1 MLELGACIED
11 IFRCIDEKIIARKE
25 MLFMPMPYYY
35 KKYDG
40 TLYNM
45 QYGMGA
51 IKKIKDVLNTF
62 KEVKENIALIWT
74 IKLFINVDANI
85 LLDSDF
91 VQGFTKEYLKILKDF
106 ETEGLGVIARL
117 EDLDMACRLCD
128 GYYGDSC
135 RIVNMVGRYGKV
147 RMIMKF
153 EI

>member
-1 MLELGACIED
+1 MLELGTCIED
-11 IFRCIDEKIIARKE
+11 ICRRIDEKIIARKE
-25 MLFMPMPYYY
+25 ILFMPIPYYY

-74 IKLFINVDANI
+74 ID
-85 LLDSDF
+85 DSLETNPDC
-91 VQGFTKEYLKILKDF
+91 VPENLTKEYLKILKDF

>member
-1 MLELGACIED
+1 
-11 IFRCIDEKIIARKE
+11 
-25 MLFMPMPYYY
+25 MPYYY

-74 IKLFINVDANI
+74 ID
-85 LLDSDF
+85 DSLETNPDC
-91 VQGFTKEYLKILKDF
+91 VPENLTKEYLKILKDF